1 MPPKKTKAAGT
12 PARQPA
18 MRKEKTMCDL
28 CCAAV
33 VEGKEEALQCEGE
46 CQLWFHRYCAGVSS
60 SYFKELSS
68 SSKPFVCLP
77 CAHKTQQ
84 AVVSTLQSELAALRV
99 EMDELRAA
107 LDRARETPVNS
118 NEAAITA
125 LTTEVQQLKS
135 VVTTVKNLNPSN
147 DQTGGKPPW
156 NEVVRRGKR
165 KFNAQQAKKGR
176 RPSSSGIPRNPPTT
190 SATNAEPRI
199 ASAGSVRG
207 GTRQVVSGARR
218 VWGTL
223 RSASNIT
230 IRNTIS
236 HLTKLSWA
244 SKADSLQV
252 KRKVATHT
260 TKARWWFVLH
270 GDEGNMKALE
280 NAWEMVKLQTGWRL
294 EQCTKPSDV
303 MESPATSACT
313 QDNGDVETVEANKLP
328 TMPSNEAN
336 IAAIVQN
343 DPIVSIVSTGTSVQ
357 SPVSSPSGSYSGS
370 THSTTDS
377 PGNFE
382 DATAKA
388 SPPHPEGQ

>member
-1 MPPKKTKAAGT
+1 
-12 PARQPA
+12 
-18 MRKEKTMCDL
+18 MCDL

-84 AVVSTLQSELAALRV
+84 AVVSTLQSELATLRV
-99 EMDELRAA
+99 EMDALRAA
-107 LDRARETPVNS
+107 LDRARETPENS

-135 VVTTVKNLNPSN
+135 VVTTVKNPN
-147 DQTGGKPPW
+147 DVQTGGKLPW

-165 KFNAQQAKKGR
+165 KSFNAQQAKKGR
-176 RPSSSGIPRNPPTT
+176 RPSSSGNPRNPPPT
-190 SATNAEPRI
+190 SATNAEPRP

-244 SKADSLQV
+244 NKADSLQV
-252 KRKVATHT
+252 KHKAAKHT

-303 MESPATSACT
+303 IESPATSTST
-313 QDNGDVETVEANKLP
+313 QDNGDVEAAEANNLS

-343 DPIVSIVSTGTSVQ
+343 DDPIVSIASTGTSVQ
-357 SPVSSPSGSYSGS
+357 TPVSSLSGTTGS

-377 PGNFE
+377 GTLE
-382 DATAKA
+382 DATAKT

>member
-1 MPPKKTKAAGT
+1 
-12 PARQPA
+12 
-18 MRKEKTMCDL
+18 MCDL

-84 AVVSTLQSELAALRV
+84 AVVSTLQSELATLRV
-99 EMDELRAA
+99 EMDALRAA
-107 LDRARETPVNS
+107 LDRARETPENS
-118 NEAAITA
+118 NEAVITA

-135 VVTTVKNLNPSN
+135 VVTTVKNPN
-147 DQTGGKPPW
+147 DVQTGRKLPW

-165 KFNAQQAKKGR
+165 KSFNAQQAKKGR
-176 RPSSSGIPRNPPTT
+176 RPSSSGNPRNPPPT
-190 SATNAEPRI
+190 SATNVEPRP

-244 SKADSLQV
+244 NKADSLQV

-280 NAWEMVKLQTGWRL
+280 NAWELVKLQTGWRL

-303 MESPATSACT
+303 MESPATSAST
-313 QDNGDVETVEANKLP
+313 QDNGDVEAAEANNLS

-343 DPIVSIVSTGTSVQ
+343 DDPIVSIVSTGTSVQ
-357 SPVSSPSGSYSGS
+357 TPVSSPSGTYTGS

-377 PGNFE
+377 E
-382 DATAKA
+382 DATAKCLLLIRRA
-388 SPPHPEGQ
+388 ND

>member
-1 MPPKKTKAAGT
+1 VWLAIGNSFKK
-12 PARQPA
+12 
-18 MRKEKTMCDL
+18 
-28 CCAAV
+28 
-33 VEGKEEALQCEGE
+33 
-46 CQLWFHRYCAGVSS
+46 S
-60 SYFKELSS
+60 
-68 SSKPFVCLP
+68 
-77 CAHKTQQ
+77 
-84 AVVSTLQSELAALRV
+84 
-99 EMDELRAA
+99 
-107 LDRARETPVNS
+107 
-118 NEAAITA
+118 
-125 LTTEVQQLKS
+125 
-135 VVTTVKNLNPSN
+135 
-147 DQTGGKPPW
+147 
-156 NEVVRRGKR
+156 
-165 KFNAQQAKKGR
+165 
-176 RPSSSGIPRNPPTT
+176 
-190 SATNAEPRI
+190 
-199 ASAGSVRG
+199 
-207 GTRQVVSGARR
+207 RR

-343 DPIVSIVSTGTSVQ
+343 DVPIVSIVSTGQ